1 MLLSFI
7 VPVYN
12 VAAAFEECVASLR
25 PLLDSGVAEVVA
37 VDDGS
42 EVPLKADCVGLR
54 IIRQQHRGAAA
65 ARKAGI
71 AAAQGDFVWPVDA
84 DDVLLADG
92 IECLLDDLRA
102 MPAEVPLFHIGSM
115 VKQERSC
122 ERPAVG
128 APDASLTW
136 RCVPLRHLRPRTSIT
151 DHTTNIIRRSW
162 LAERP
167 ELRYADDMSLLEDTV
182 FSLGVVEAAESC
194 LCNDSYRFYCNRTYN
209 ASSTA
214 GAWAEGRSR
223 RFTVDICRFFRFL
236 RQFAERHSQSDN
248 VQQFYER
255 YRYVYLRVMAVKGCP
270 WSDISSVMAIVGRVR
285 WYQLPL
291 YRLFTYLC
299 RLLRSKR

>member
-1 MLLSFI
+1 M
-7 VPVYN
+7 
-12 VAAAFEECVASLR
+12 
-25 PLLDSGVAEVVA
+25 
-37 VDDGS
+37 
-42 EVPLKADCVGLR
+42 
-54 IIRQQHRGAAA
+54 
-65 ARKAGI
+65 
-71 AAAQGDFVWPVDA
+71 
-84 DDVLLADG
+84 
-92 IECLLDDLRA
+92 
-102 MPAEVPLFHIGSM
+102 
-115 VKQERSC
+115 
-122 ERPAVG
+122 
-128 APDASLTW
+128 
-136 RCVPLRHLRPRTSIT
+136 PLRHLRPRTSIT

-162 LAERP
+162 LAEHP

-182 FSLGVVEAAESC
+182 FSLGVVEAAGSC

-236 RQFAERHSQSDN
+236 RQFAERHTQSEN

-291 YRLFTYLC
+291 YRLFTFLC